1 MSHTTKAV
9 WRGDMSFDI
18 DLQGF
23 NIRVDADPSVGGK
36 KQGPTPKPLLLSS
49 LAGCTGMDV
58 VAILGKMQMPY
69 DRFELDI
76 SGDTTDDH
84 PKVYKSIHVA
94 YKFWG
99 SELDESK
106 VEKAVKLSQE
116 KYCGVSA
123 TLQEVAEVTWEIKLN
138 PEG

>member
-1 MSHTTKAV
+1 MSHNTKAV

-23 NIRVDADPSVGGK
+23 NIRVDADKSVGGK
-36 KQGPTPKPLLLSS
+36 NQGPTPKPLMLAS

-58 VAILGKMQMPY
+58 VSILGKMQMDY

-76 SGDTTDDH
+76 SGDTTDEH
-84 PKVYKSIHVA
+84 PKLYKKIHID
-94 YKFWG
+94 YTFWG
-99 SELDESK
+99 SELDEGK
-106 VEKAVKLSQE
+106 IQKAVKLSQE

-123 TLQEVAEVTWEIKLN
+123 TLKEAGEVDYDILLN
-138 PEG
+138 P